1 MPEQDPTSLEARVV
15 VLETRIA
22 YQDDAFETLNAAV
35 TAQWSAIEKL
45 TRQLSELRDRL
56 SETENAKPSAAAD
69 ELPPH
74 Y

>member
-1 MPEQDPTSLEARVV
+1 MPDDDIHSLEARIV

-22 YQDDAFETLNAAV
+22 YQDDALETLNATV

-45 TRQLSELRDRL
+45 TFQLSEMRDRL
-56 SETENAKPSAAAD
+56 GNVESREPSAAA
-69 ELPPH
+69 EIPPH